1 MILALL
7 NIILPF
13 CVVIEMLEFELE
25 EFSLIDRG
33 KYKTLRL
40 EELTEEERY
49 LVDPIVAPTSGL
61 RIKILDKP
69 VAGSEKFV
77 LTRRKLFLFL
87 RVFKAISQKYKEM
100 KNGNNLKVLVVTDNR
115 PTRSILLEYCSQI
128 FAYDGYEIFHQK
140 DIPGESKLS
149 APYGA
154 ASVVLIKDINLVI
167 VLTASHNELS
177 WNGVKFYIDY
187 PMPMSGDLF
196 KDISNRAITIR
207 EINLDPFYQPI
218 KLDAEQINNDYV
230 ISLLNN
236 VLELKSLIGLKIVIW
251 PYLGKARGIVNLF
264 KRLGADVVLINEEI
278 NPPNPIK
285 VVREE
290 KLKQIMEKEA
300 SNIAILLDADRDRIA
315 LYVKQNGKYCYYIP
329 NEIYSALHNILANSY
344 RKKIIN
350 VRTIPSDLRGDKTSF
365 INILTGVGYKHLGVI
380 MYFLLGMEVD
390 QSKVDKAIL
399 YYEDENKTLEK
410 INKAD
415 PLRKRLSELIE
426 KDKKHDESFIIV
438 MWEESGGHTIN
449 VLNPAKK
456 DSLGHFVFDS
466 KFPIIADKYPVPALV
481 LITEL
486 IARGHEISKSI
497 DWSIKGINRTI
508 PAIDEEKIKIM
519 NNFMKNDKNSLT
531 INEKE
536 YKVSA
541 LSDNANNVDIYQLKS
556 TDSTLYFR
564 PSGTGPEVRFYIFG
578 KRETHLEELKTV
590 QDYIKI
596 HYS

>member
-1 MILALL
+1 MI
-7 NIILPF
+7 
-13 CVVIEMLEFELE
+13 EFELE

-40 EELTEEERY
+40 RDLTEEERY

-61 RIKILDKP
+61 RIKILDKIER
-69 VAGSEKFV
+69 AGSEKYV
-77 LTRRKLFLFL
+77 LTKSKLFLFL

-100 KNGNNLKVLVVTDNR
+100 KDGNNLKVLIVTDNR
-115 PTRSILLEYCSQI
+115 PTKSILLEYCSQI
-128 FAYDGYEIFHQK
+128 FAYDGYEIFHQE
-140 DIPGESKLS
+140 DNPGESKAS

-154 ASVVLIKDINLVI
+154 ASVGLLKDIDLVI

-196 KDISNRAITIR
+196 KEISYKAIEIK
-207 EINLDPFYQPI
+207 EINLDPFYKPI
-218 KLDAEQINNDYV
+218 KIDAEQINNDYV
-230 ISLLNN
+230 ISLLNDI
-236 VLELKSLIGLKIVIW
+236 LELKSLLGLKIVIW

-264 KRLGADVVLINEEI
+264 KRLGAEVVLINEEI

-285 VVREE
+285 IVREE
-290 KLKQIMEKEA
+290 KLRQVMEKEG
-300 SNIAILLDADRDRIA
+300 SNIALLLDADRDRIA

-329 NEIYSALHNILANSY
+329 NEIYSALHNILANHY
-344 RKKIIN
+344 HKKIIN
-350 VRTIPSDLRGDKTSF
+350 VRTIPSDLRGDGTSF

-380 MYFLLGMEVD
+380 MYFLLGKEVD

-399 YYEDENKTLEK
+399 YYEDENKTLVQ
-410 INKAD
+410 INNAD
-415 PLRKRLSELIE
+415 PLRQKLTELIE
-426 KDKKHDESFIIV
+426 KDKKHEESFLIV

-449 VLNPAKK
+449 VLNPVRK
-456 DSLGHFVFDS
+456 DNMGHIVFNS

-486 IARGHEISKSI
+486 IARGHEISTSI

-508 PAIDEEKIKIM
+508 PAIDKQKIKIM
-519 NNFMKNDKNSLT
+519 NNFIKNDKKALT
-531 INEKE
+531 INKKE

-541 LSDNANNVDIYQLKS
+541 LSDNANKVDIYRLKS
-556 TDSTLYFR
+556 ADSTLYFR

-578 KRETHLEELKTV
+578 NRDTYLEELKTV

-596 HYS
+596 QYS

>member
-1 MILALL
+1 
-7 NIILPF
+7 
-13 CVVIEMLEFELE
+13 VIELIEFELE
-25 EFSLIDRG
+25 EFSLLDRG

-40 EELTEEERY
+40 EELTQDEMN

-61 RIKILDKP
+61 RIKILDKLER
-69 VAGSEKFV
+69 AESEKLV
-77 LTRRKLFLFL
+77 LTKRKLFLFL

-100 KNGNNLKVLVVTDNR
+100 KDGKNLNVLIVTDDR
-115 PTRSILLEYCSQI
+115 PTKSILLEYCSQI

-149 APYGA
+149 SPYGA
-154 ASVVLIKDINLVI
+154 ASVGLIENIKLVI

-196 KDISNRAITIR
+196 KEISNIALSI
-207 EINLDPFYQPI
+207 EELNLDPFYQPI
-218 KLDAEQINNDYV
+218 IIDAEQINNDYV
-230 ISLLNN
+230 ISLLNDI
-236 VLELKSLIGLKIVIW
+236 LELKSLIGLKIVIW
-251 PYLGKARGIVNLF
+251 PYLGKARGIVDLF
-264 KRLGADVVLINEEI
+264 KHLGAEVVLINEEI
-278 NPPNPIK
+278 NPPNPIQE
-285 VVREE
+285 VREE
-290 KLKQIMEKEA
+290 KLKQVMEKEA

-315 LYVKQNGKYCYYIP
+315 LYIRQNGKYCFYIP
-329 NEIYSALHNILANSY
+329 NEIYSALHNILANEY
-344 RKKIIN
+344 HKKIIN
-350 VRTIPSDLRGDKTSF
+350 VRTIPSDLRGDTTSF
-365 INILTGVGYKHLGVI
+365 INILTGVGYKHLGI
-380 MYFLLGMEVD
+380 ILYFLLGMEVE

-399 YYEDENKTLEK
+399 YFEDGDKNLVK
-410 INKAD
+410 INKAE
-415 PLRKRLSELIE
+415 PLKQRLTELIKKE
-426 KDKKHDESFIIV
+426 EKHDESFLIV
-438 MWEESGGHTIN
+438 MWEESGGHTLN
-449 VLNPAKK
+449 VLNPGKK
-456 DSLGHFVFDS
+456 NNLGQFAFDS

-508 PAIDEEKIKIM
+508 PAIDEQKIKIM
-519 NNFMKNDKNSLT
+519 NNFRKNDKKYIK

-541 LSDNANNVDIYQLKS
+541 LSDNTNNIDIYRLKS
-556 TDSTLYFR
+556 ADSTLYFR

-578 KRETHLEELKTV
+578 NRDTHLEELRTV
-590 QDYIKI
+590 QGYIKT

>member
-1 MILALL
+1 LI
-7 NIILPF
+7 
-13 CVVIEMLEFELE
+13 EFELE
-25 EFSLIDRG
+25 EFSFIDRG
-33 KYKTLRL
+33 KYKTLQL
-40 EELTEEERY
+40 EDLTEKERY

-61 RIKILDKP
+61 RIKILDKLEK
-69 VAGSEKFV
+69 AGSEKLV
-77 LTRRKLFLFL
+77 LTKRKLFLFL
-87 RVFKAISQKYKEM
+87 RVFKAISEKYKEM
-100 KNGNNLKVLVVTDNR
+100 KNGTNLKVLIVTDNR
-115 PTRSILLEYCSQI
+115 PTKSILLKYCSQI
-128 FAYDGYEIFHQK
+128 FAYEGYEIFHQN
-140 DIPGESKLS
+140 DIPGESKAS

-154 ASVVLIKDINLVI
+154 ASVGLIRDIDLVI

-196 KDISNRAITIR
+196 KEISNRALKIK
-207 EINLDPFYQPI
+207 ELNFDPFYKPTRI
-218 KLDAEQINNDYV
+218 DAEQINNDYV
-230 ISLLNN
+230 ISLLDD

-285 VVREE
+285 EVREE
-290 KLKQIMEKEA
+290 KLKQIMEKES
-300 SNIAILLDADRDRIA
+300 SNIALLLDADRDRIA

-329 NEIYSALHNILANSY
+329 NEIYSALHNILANHY
-344 RKKIIN
+344 NKKIIN
-350 VRTIPSDLRGDKTSF
+350 VRTIPSDLRGDETSF

-380 MYFLLGMEVD
+380 IYFLLGMEVD

-399 YYEDENKTLEK
+399 YYEDENKTLVQ
-410 INKAD
+410 INKPG
-415 PLRKRLSELIE
+415 PLKQKLTELIE
-426 KDKKHDESFIIV
+426 KDKKQDESFLIV
-438 MWEESGGHTIN
+438 MWEESGGHTLN

-456 DSLGHFVFDS
+456 DNLGHFVFDS

-486 IARGHEISKSI
+486 IARGYEISKSI

-508 PAIDEEKIKIM
+508 PAIDEQKIKIM
-519 NNFMKNDKNSLT
+519 NNFMKNNKKILT

-541 LSDNANNVDIYQLKS
+541 LNDNVNNVDIYQLKS
-556 TDSTLYFR
+556 VDSTLYFR

-590 QDYIKI
+590 QDYIKMR
-596 HYS
+596 YL